1 MNTGMFRVEFLCG
14 DFVMFDVR
22 VRYART
28 STLPYRE
35 WLSFSLYI
43 KEIHIESICFSL
55 FSERKI
61 QERQIYLILE
71 NIVLYFQDLVCSIV
85 FLKNKSCS
93 FLKLRYMSIY
103 YYYIDRYWNR
113 FQESNGYRLLYLLVL
128 GSISA

>member
-1 MNTGMFRVEFLCG
+1 MFRVEFLCG

-22 VRYART
+22 ARYARA

-35 WLSFSLYI
+35 QRMVKFFSLYKYI

-93 FLKLRYMSIY
+93 F
-103 YYYIDRYWNR
+103 
-113 FQESNGYRLLYLLVL
+113 
-128 GSISA
+128 